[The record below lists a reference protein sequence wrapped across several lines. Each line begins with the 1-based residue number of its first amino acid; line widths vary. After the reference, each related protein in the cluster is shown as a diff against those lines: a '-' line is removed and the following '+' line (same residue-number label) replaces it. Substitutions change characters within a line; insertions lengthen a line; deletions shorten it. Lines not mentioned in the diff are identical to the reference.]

1 MLNKHQKLMNKNNR
15 RKSYEKFVTFEG
27 NYDEGTKFFSLYREF
42 VISGVRIQRE
52 FVMSLLGRIQ
62 GTKHLVRYTGKFVIS
77 GVRYTGI
84 PLQ

>member
-1 MLNKHQKLMNKNNR
+1 MMKGPN
-15 RKSYEKFVTFEG
+15 
-27 NYDEGTKFFSLYREF
+27 FFRNIESSLYPGF
-42 VISGVRIQRE
+42 LIQRE